1 MAASTTPG
9 SGRDGDPSR
18 GTVEAARRG
27 DQRAQDDL
35 VATCLPLVYN
45 VVGRALN
52 GHPDVDDVVQ
62 ETMLR
67 VLGSLGSLD
76 DPARF
81 RSWLV
86 AVTMNQLRHHWRD
99 HRTDPPR
106 SGLHDAR
113 ELADP
118 GADFVDLTILRL
130 GLEGQRREVA
140 EATRWLN
147 SDDQALLSLWWLEAA
162 GELTRAEVAAAL
174 ELPPPHAAVRVQ
186 RMKAQLETARLV
198 VRALSAQPRCVLL
211 DDVVA
216 GWDLTPSAL
225 WRKRIARHARDC
237 TVCAGYQS
245 GLVPAEGLLVGL
257 GLVPVGA
264 GLLAAVAALTAYG
277 AGTAEASPAAFT
289 GDPTVTPGSEGAV
302 GPWSQGQSDGGVA
315 SWSQGRPDGAAGSW
329 SQGHLDGGAGSWSQ
343 GQSEGAAGS
352 WSQGQSYGTVPS
364 QSPGRPDGAVV
375 PGPGERLDGAVVPGP
390 GERLDGARASGQDAG
405 PGDTAAAHGAP
416 EGSRGDGAS
425 GPVEGRGGPGTT
437 AGAAGHRRSRRG
449 QGRERKRRGQAVAA
463 AAAVLLVTG
472 GVISGITIL
481 TPDDGADRV
490 QAAPTSRAVS
500 AEPSVPPTATASASR
515 SAKASP
521 SAEASRTAKPSATPS
536 PTESTPS
543 AAPTRTT
550 TAPPRQPAKPQPET
564 APPARPA
571 PAGGPAAQVL
581 ALTNAQRA
589 QAGCAPVKI
598 DDRLA
603 RAAQAHSED
612 MSANGYFSHTG
623 RNGSNFADRA
633 RAQGH
638 PSPGAENIARGQG
651 SAASVMDA
659 WMNSPGHRANILNCS
674 LTSLG
679 VGVVSS
685 DWTWTQ
691 VFGY

>member
-9 SGRDGDPSR
+9 RGRGGGPSR

-27 DQRAQDDL
+27 DQRAQDEL
-35 VATCLPLVYN
+35 VAACLPLVYN
-45 VVGRALN
+45 IVGRALN

-99 HRTDPPR
+99 HRTEPPR

-118 GADFVDLTILRL
+118 GADFVDLTIVRL

-147 SDDQALLSLWWLEAA
+147 PDDQALLSLWWLEAA

-174 ELPPPHAAVRVQ
+174 ELSPQHAAVRVQ

-198 VRALSAQPRCVLL
+198 VRALSARPRCVLL

-237 TVCAGYQS
+237 TVCAGFQS

-257 GLVPVGA
+257 GLVPAGA
-264 GLLAAVAALTAYG
+264 GLLAAAAVLTAYG
-277 AGTAEASPAAFT
+277 AGTAEASPAAFA
-289 GDPTVTPGSEGAV
+289 GEPTATPGPEGTAA
-302 GPWSQGQSDGGVA
+302 P
-315 SWSQGRPDGAAGSW
+315 WSQGRPDGAVGSW
-329 SQGHLDGGAGSWSQ
+329 PRGQSDGAAAPWPQGRSGGAA
-343 GQSEGAAGS
+343 AAG
-352 WSQGQSYGTVPS
+352 
-364 QSPGRPDGAVV
+364 
-375 PGPGERLDGAVVPGP
+375 
-390 GERLDGARASGQDAG
+390 QDEG
-405 PGDTAAAHGAP
+405 FGGMAAAPGAP
-416 EGSRGDGAS
+416 EGSRGDGEP
-425 GPVEGRGGPGTT
+425 GPVEGHGGPGATDVV
-437 AGAAGHRRSRRG
+437 AGHRRSRRVRS
-449 QGRERKRRGQAVAA
+449 RERRRHGRAVAA

-472 GVISGITIL
+472 GVIAGLTIL

-490 QAAPTSRAVS
+490 RAAPTSGPAS
-500 AEPSVPPTATASASR
+500 APPSAAASAPPAATASASR
-515 SAKASP
+515 SARATP
-521 SAEASRTAKPSATPS
+521 SAEASRTPKPSVTPR
-536 PTESTPS
+536 PTKSEARPEP
-543 AAPTRTT
+543 ARTT
-550 TAPPRQPAKPQPET
+550 STPPRQPAEPKREPDPP
-564 APPARPA
+564 APPA
-571 PAGGPAAQVL
+571 GPAAQVL

-589 QAGCAPVKI
+589 QAGCAPVEL

-603 RAAQAHSED
+603 RAAQAHSQD

-623 RNGSNFADRA
+623 RDGSSFVDRA

-638 PSPGAENIARGQG
+638 PSPGAENIARGQS